1 LFGRVVPVEGAEEKE
16 IWVVDV
22 KRVIREMGKGML
34 LEENVSAR
42 RPSSRKYVV
51 VAGLLLNL
59 RFRYGL
65 ARHQKDEPNTV
76 ADFTNRWRMEV
87 GDDFGPAVNLDML
100 KVSGDCPSLHFK
112 FITNRIAA
120 GW

>member
-1 LFGRVVPVEGAEEKE
+1 M
-16 IWVVDV
+16 DV

-42 RPSSRKYVV
+42 RPSSRKDMV
-51 VAGLLLNL
+51 VAGLLLNP

-65 ARHQKDEPNTV
+65 TRQQKDEPNTV

-87 GDDFGPAVNLDML
+87 GDDFGSAVNLDML
-100 KVSGDCPSLHFK
+100 EVRGGSLSLRPRMHY
-112 FITNRIAA
+112 
-120 GW
+120 